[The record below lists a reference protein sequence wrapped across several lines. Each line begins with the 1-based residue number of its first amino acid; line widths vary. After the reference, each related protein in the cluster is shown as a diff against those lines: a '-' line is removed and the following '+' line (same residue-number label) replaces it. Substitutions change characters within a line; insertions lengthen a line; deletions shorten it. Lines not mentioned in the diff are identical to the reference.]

1 MEFDQLLKLVG
12 NEPVFDSS
20 LLLAGNIQP
29 EYIRMQLSRWV
40 KSGKIHQLRRGL
52 YTLASP
58 FQKQNAHP
66 FLIANQLKRA
76 SYVSLQSAL
85 SFYGMIPDIVP
96 STTSVTTGRP
106 DRLQTPLGTF
116 EFRHIQKEYFRG
128 YRLVD
133 FDSQQAF
140 VAIPEKAI
148 LDLIYLQP
156 GGETPEFITELRLQ
170 NLERLDVQELK
181 RQASFF
187 DKPKIQ
193 RAVKGLEMLVN
204 EENQE
209 YEEL

>member
-52 YTLASP
+52 YTLAGP
-58 FQKQNAHP
+58 FQKQKAHP
-66 FLIANQLKRA
+66 FLVANRLQRA

-85 SFYGMIPDIVP
+85 SFYGMIPDIVQ

-106 DRLQTPLGTF
+106 DRLQSPLGNF
-116 EFRHIQKEYFRG
+116 EFRHIHKEYFRG
-128 YRLVD
+128 YRLMD
-133 FDSQQAF
+133 FDGQQAF

-156 GGETPEFITELRLQ
+156 GGETPEFIAELRLQ
-170 NLERLDVQELK
+170 NLEQLDVHELK
-181 RQASFF
+181 KQASFF
-187 DKPKIQ
+187 DKPKI
-193 RAVKGLEMLVN
+193 RKAGKVIEMLAK
-204 EENQE
+204 EEYQE